1 MIFRQLFDNASST
14 YTYLLADEHSREAII
29 IDSVFEQSTRDLA
42 LIRELDLKLQ
52 YAIDTHCHADHV
64 TGAWLMKQKTGCRIG
79 AAKVIGAANV
89 DVELEHHDVI
99 SFGRYSLE
107 VRATPGHT
115 NGCLTYV
122 TEDEARAFTGDTLL
136 IRGCGR
142 ADFQQGN
149 AGMLYDSIS
158 EQILSLPESCL
169 IYPGHDYSGRTVS
182 SVAEEKSFNARI
194 GGGANKGNFVG
205 YMDAMRLPHP
215 KHIDIALPANM
226 VSGKT
231 EEGSQ
236 PAEPAWA
243 PVTLTFAGVMEVE
256 PAWVAEHLS
265 QVYLL
270 DVREPEECIPGETTM
285 GDVDIPLGQLRDR
298 LTEIPRGK
306 PVLAICRSGRR
317 SAMAAGILRNA
328 GFEQIASVAGGI
340 LRRKDEGIALKA

>member
-1 MIFRQLFDNASST
+1 
-14 YTYLLADEHSREAII
+14 
-29 IDSVFEQSTRDLA
+29 
-42 LIRELDLKLQ
+42 
-52 YAIDTHCHADHV
+52 
-64 TGAWLMKQKTGCRIG
+64 MKQKTGCRIG
-79 AAKVIGAANV
+79 AAKVIGATNV
-89 DVELEHHDVI
+89 DIELEHHDVI
-99 SFGRYSLE
+99 SFGQHSLE

-122 TEDEARAFTGDTLL
+122 TEDQARAFTGDTLL

-149 AGMLYDSIS
+149 ASTLYDSIR
-158 EQILSLPESCL
+158 EQILSLPDSCL

-182 SVAEEKSFNARI
+182 SVAEEKAFNARI
-194 GGGANKGNFVG
+194 GGGANKGDFVG

-226 VSGKT
+226 ASGKPEDGGVPT
-231 EEGSQ
+231 
-236 PAEPAWA
+236 EPAWA

-256 PAWVAEHLS
+256 PAWVA
-265 QVYLL
+265 
-270 DVREPEECIPGETTM
+270 
-285 GDVDIPLGQLRDR
+285 GQLRDR
-298 LTEIPRGK
+298 LTEIPRDK

-340 LRRKDEGIALKA
+340 LRWKDEGLALKS

>member
-1 MIFRQLFDNASST
+1 GQ
-14 YTYLLADEHSREAII
+14 H
-29 IDSVFEQSTRDLA
+29 
-42 LIRELDLKLQ
+42 
-52 YAIDTHCHADHV
+52 
-64 TGAWLMKQKTGCRIG
+64 
-79 AAKVIGAANV
+79 
-89 DVELEHHDVI
+89 
-99 SFGRYSLE
+99 SLE

-122 TEDEARAFTGDTLL
+122 TEDQVRAFTGDTLL

-149 AGMLYDSIS
+149 ASTLYDSIR
-158 EQILSLPESCL
+158 EQILSLPDSCL

-182 SVAEEKSFNARI
+182 SVAEEKAFNARI
-194 GGGANKGNFVG
+194 GGGANKGDFVG

-226 VSGKT
+226 ASGKP
-231 EEGSQ
+231 EDGGV

-265 QVYLL
+265 KVYLL

-285 GDVDIPLGQLRDR
+285 ADADIPLGQLRDR
-298 LTEIPRGK
+298 LTEIPRDK

-340 LRRKDEGIALKA
+340 LRWKDEGLALKT